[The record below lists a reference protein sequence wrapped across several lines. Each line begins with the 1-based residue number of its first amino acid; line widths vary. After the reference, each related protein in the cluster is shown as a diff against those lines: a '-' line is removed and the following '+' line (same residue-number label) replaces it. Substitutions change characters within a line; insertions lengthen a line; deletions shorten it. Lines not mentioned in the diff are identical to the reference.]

1 MGLMNLVINC
11 PNCEVPMRIF
21 KGKIGDDTIEFKCPK
36 CGDIEQRTSTPVKDM
51 LIETS
56 TTGLALCIM
65 CVNNKMC
72 RVYQG
77 AIIKGLFVTKCTHY
91 VERTSGNN

>member
-1 MGLMNLVINC
+1 MGLMNIVMNC

-36 CGDIEQRTSTPVKDM
+36 CGNVEQRTSTTLSNM
-51 LIETS
+51 FIETS

-72 RVYQG
+72 SAYQG
-77 AIIKGLFVTKCTHY
+77 AIRKGLFVTFCTHY
-91 VERTSGNN
+91 VKRAVGND